1 MRLCFLLSAALI
13 ALSAVPGAKA
23 ADPYARQYGDA
34 QTDCGTWT
42 KLRNDPVQM
51 KKPWSENLFFR
62 YASWETGFISGA
74 SLVNPRLRTTSAPEI
89 IKFVSQ
95 YCQDHPHDSLQQA
108 GERFLEVLQ

>member
-42 KLRNDPVQM
+42 KLSNDPVQM
-51 KKPWSENLFFR
+51 KKPWSENFF
-62 YASWETGFISGA
+62 SGMRLGRPA
-74 SLVNPRLRTTSAPEI
+74 SLAGRALLTRACEPLLRLKS
-89 IKFVSQ
+89 SN
-95 YCQDHPHDSLQQA
+95 S
-108 GERFLEVLQ
+108 